1 VNLFRAFFGGL
12 RDAGLVAF
20 RDARFAHE
28 RGAQLLRANLTKEQ
42 LRQLHDLAYFEVV
55 GRTSKTRYRIHD
67 CSMINVEQL
76 DENNRPVCKWCFAPI
91 GNLVRGDVLLAQKLA
106 LELFE
111 TEALVCANGYPT
123 YSHDLHVRP

>member
-1 VNLFRAFFGGL
+1 VNLLRAFFAALREAGWIAL
-12 RDAGLVAF
+12 RDARLAQ
-20 RDARFAHE
+20 E
-28 RGAQLLRANLTKEQ
+28 RGAQLLQANLTKEQ

-55 GRTSKTRYRIHD
+55 GGTSKTLYRIHD

-111 TEALVCANGYPT
+111 TEALVRANSYPT
-123 YSHDLHVRP
+123 YSHDPHARS